1 MGRILLVDD
10 EPGTLHTIASS
21 LQVEG
26 HAVWRAETVVQ
37 ATEHLTSQRFDAIFT
52 EQKLID
58 GHGLKVLTTAR
69 QHDPEISVVFLTAVA
84 LADFILPA
92 IQQGAFAVLI
102 KPCAPD
108 VILLAARRACEH
120 TALRRENLL
129 FRAAS
134 EKSDVSE
141 TSAPKSAESFNLLKL
156 LKETERTLIQRT
168 LASSGGSQAEAARR
182 MGISR
187 SLLSYK
193 INKYG
198 IRALD

>member
-10 EPGTLHTIASS
+10 EPGTLHTIAS
-21 LQVEG
+21 LLHADG
-26 HAVWRAETVVQ
+26 HIVDQ
-37 ATEHLTSQRFDAIFT
+37 ATRVEEAVSNVSSSPVDTVFT
-52 EQKLID
+52 EQKLVD
-58 GHGLKVLTTAR
+58 GEGLKVLAAVR
-69 QHDPEISVVFLTAVA
+69 EHDPTISVVFLTAAA
-84 LADFILPA
+84 LVDFTGSA
-92 IQQGAFAVLI
+92 IQQGAFAFLS

-108 VILLAARRACEH
+108 AILLAARRACEY

-129 FRAAS
+129 LRAIV
-134 EKSDVSE
+134 EKSEGLATNS
-141 TSAPKSAESFNLLKL
+141 TRTAENFNLLQL

>member
-1 MGRILLVDD
+1 F
-10 EPGTLHTIASS
+10 T
-21 LQVEG
+21 VE
-26 HAVWRAETVVQ
+26 
-37 ATEHLTSQRFDAIFT
+37 
-52 EQKLID
+52 
-58 GHGLKVLTTAR
+58 
-69 QHDPEISVVFLTAVA
+69 
-84 LADFILPA
+84 A
-92 IQQGAFAVLI
+92 IQQGAFAFLA
-102 KPCAPD
+102 KPCAQD
-108 VILLAARRACEH
+108 AILLAARRACEH

-129 FRAAS
+129 LRAMA
-134 EKSDVSE
+134 EK
-141 TSAPKSAESFNLLKL
+141 AEGMGAGPARTAENFNLLQL